1 MAYEILTANLPA
13 SEAIA
18 IRAQVAMSELQGFFS
33 EAFLELSEVIRA
45 GGAIPVGPAF
55 VRYYAVTQKSADV
68 EAVMTCDKV
77 VPVSGRVKPLHLN
90 AAQAAVVR
98 HVGRY
103 DKMKPAYDA
112 ITQWMSNNGKH
123 PIEVP
128 REVYVTTAAEIPDP
142 SEWVTLVE
150 QPIA

>member
-18 IRAQVAMSELQGFFS
+18 IRAQLAMSELQGFFS
-33 EAFLELSEVIRA
+33 EAFLELREVIRQ
-45 GGAIPVGPAF
+45 GGAQTVGPPF
-55 VRYYAVTQKSADV
+55 VRYYSVTPDRADV
-68 EAVMTCDKV
+68 EAVMTCDKPV
-77 VPVSGRVKPLHLN
+77 KVSGRVKTLHLN
-90 AAQAAVVR
+90 AAQAAIVR

-123 PIEVP
+123 PTEVP
-128 REVYVTTAAEIPDP
+128 REVYVTTATEIPDP

>member
-13 SEAIA
+13 SEAVA
-18 IRAQVAMSELQGFFS
+18 IRTTLGMSEMQGFLN
-33 EAFLELSEVIRA
+33 EAFLELSQVIRN
-45 GGAIPVGPAF
+45 GGANTVGPPF
-55 VRYYAVTQKSADV
+55 VRYYSFTPEAVDF
-68 EAVMTCDKV
+68 EAVMTCDQK
-77 VPVSGRVKPLHLN
+77 VPVSGRVKPLHLD
-90 AAQAAVVR
+90 AAEAAIVR

-112 ITQWMSNNGKH
+112 ITQWMQNNGKH
-123 PIEVP
+123 PTEAP
-128 REVYVTTAAEIPDP
+128 REVYVTTGAEVPDP

>member
-13 SEAIA
+13 SEAVG
-18 IRAQVAMSELQGFFS
+18 IRTTIPIDELPNFFNL
-33 EAFLELSEVIRA
+33 AFLELSEVIRA
-45 GGAIPVGPAF
+45 GDAIPVGPAF
-55 VRYYAVTQKSADV
+55 VRYYSVTPRAAEV
-68 EAVMTCDKV
+68 EAVMTCNKAV
-77 VPVSGRVKPLHLN
+77 EVSGRVKPLHLN

-112 ITQWMSNNGKH
+112 ITQWMSNNGKQ
-123 PIEVP
+123 PIEAP
-128 REVYVTTAAEIPDP
+128 REVYVTTIAEVPDP

>member
-13 SEAIA
+13 SEAVA
-18 IRAQVAMSELQGFFS
+18 IRTTLPMSELQGFLN
-33 EAFLELSEVIRA
+33 EAFLELSQVIRN
-45 GGAIPVGPAF
+45 GGANTIGPAF
-55 VRYYAVTQKSADV
+55 VRYHSFTPEAVCL
-68 EAVMTCDKV
+68 EAVMTCDKK
-77 VPVSGRVKPLHLN
+77 VPVRGRVKPLHLD
-90 AAQAAVVR
+90 AAHAAIVR

-112 ITQWMSNNGKH
+112 ISQWMVSNGKH
-123 PIEVP
+123 PSEAP
-128 REVYVTTAAEIPDP
+128 REVYVTTGAEVPDP

>member
-13 SEAIA
+13 SEAVA
-18 IRAQVAMSELQGFFS
+18 IRATMPMSELQGFFNQ
-33 EAFLELSEVIRA
+33 AFLELSEVIRN
-45 GGAIPVGPAF
+45 GGANTVGPPF
-55 VRYYAVTQKSADV
+55 VRYYAVTPERAEV
-68 EAVMTCDKV
+68 EAVMTCDKPV
-77 VPVSGRVKPLHLN
+77 KVSGRVKTLHLN
-90 AAQAAVVR
+90 AAQAAIVR

-112 ITQWMSNNGKH
+112 ITQWMANNGKH
-123 PIEVP
+123 AIEAP
-128 REVYVTTAAEIPDP
+128 REVYVTTGAEIPDP

>member
-13 SEAIA
+13 SDAVA
-18 IRAQVAMSELQGFFS
+18 IRTTLPLQALRDFFN
-33 EAFLELSEVIRA
+33 EAFLELSERIREA
-45 GGAIPVGPAF
+45 GAFSVGPPF
-55 VRYYAVTQKSADV
+55 VRYYAVTPESVDV
-68 EAVMTCDKV
+68 EAVMSCDRE
-77 VPVSGRVKPLHLN
+77 VPVTGRVKRLHLN
-90 AAQAAVVR
+90 ASQAAIVR

-112 ITQWMSNNGKH
+112 ITEWMSNNGKH
-123 PIEVP
+123 AIEAP
-128 REVYVTTAAEIPDP
+128 REVYVTTGAEIPDP

>member
-13 SEAIA
+13 SEAVG
-18 IRAQVAMSELQGFFS
+18 IRTSIPMAELQDFFNL
-33 EAFLELSEVIRA
+33 AFLELSEVIRA
-45 GGAIPVGPAF
+45 GGAIPVGPPF
-55 VRYYAVTQKSADV
+55 VRYYSVTPRAVDL
-68 EAVMTCDKV
+68 EAVMTCNKV
-77 VPVSGRVKPLHLN
+77 VSVSGRVKPIHLD
-90 AAQAAVVR
+90 ASQAAIVR

-112 ITQWMSNNGKH
+112 ITQWMANNGKRA
-123 PIEVP
+123 IEAP
-128 REVYVTTAAEIPDP
+128 REVYVTTIAEVPDP

>member
-13 SEAIA
+13 SEAVA
-18 IRAQVAMSELQGFFS
+18 IRTIVPMAELQDFFNH
-33 EAFLELSEVIRA
+33 AFLDLSETIKH
-45 GGAIPVGPAF
+45 GGASPVGPPF
-55 VRYYAVTQKSADV
+55 VRYYSVTPQAVDV
-68 EAVMTCDKV
+68 EAVMTCDRS
-77 VPVSGRVKPLHLN
+77 VPVSGRVKTIHLD
-90 AAQAAVVR
+90 AAQAAIVR

-112 ITQWMSNNGKH
+112 IQEWMRNNGKH
-123 PIEVP
+123 PSEAP
-128 REVYVTTAAEIPDP
+128 REVYVTTGAEVPDP

>member
-13 SEAIA
+13 SEAVA
-18 IRAQVAMSELQGFFS
+18 IRTTIPMPELQDFFNG
-33 EAFLELSEVIRA
+33 AFLELNEVIRA
-45 GGAIPVGPAF
+45 GGGQTVGPPF
-55 VRYYAVTQKSADV
+55 VRYYSVTANAVDV
-68 EAVMTCDKV
+68 EAVMTVDQK

-90 AAQAAVVR
+90 AAQAAIVR

-112 ITQWMSNNGKH
+112 INQWMANNGKH
-123 PIEVP
+123 PIEAP
-128 REVYVTTAAEIPDP
+128 REVYVTTGAEVPDP

>member
-13 SEAIA
+13 SEAVA
-18 IRAQVAMSELQGFFS
+18 IRAELPMSEMQGFFN
-33 EAFLELSEVIRA
+33 EAFLELSEAIRKA
-45 GGAIPVGPAF
+45 GATPVGPPF
-55 VRYYAVTQKSADV
+55 VRYYAMTPERVDL
-68 EAVMTCDKV
+68 EAVMTCDK
-77 VPVSGRVKPLHLN
+77 PVQAGGRVKPLHLD
-90 AAQAAVVR
+90 AAQAAIVR

-112 ITQWMSNNGKH
+112 ITQWMANNGKH
-123 PIEVP
+123 ASEAP
-128 REVYVTTAAEIPDP
+128 REVYVTTAAEVPDP